1 VVIDGNVSRRPIQ
14 EGPRITDL
22 VQVPPFSEPDECL
35 LDHILSFRTRV
46 AERAVNESEQ
56 FLVVFP
62 VEGRKEFSAAP
73 ADSGSFSDG

>member
-1 VVIDGNVSRRPIQ
+1 LADIAASRFLQNQGN
-14 EGPRITDL
+14 D
-22 VQVPPFSEPDECL
+22 
-35 LDHILSFRTRV
+35 
-46 AERAVNESEQ
+46 ESEQ